1 MRAWLFAGR
10 LILPLSCHGR
20 CSASSSSRLC
30 VHFVLFISFFM
41 VKVWFRMV
49 YIYKYMYIYVKFLS
63 AIPNSTTFDE
73 NKKKISS
80 VLRRPGSG
88 HGQPGGGGW
97 ASAAAAGLGR
107 GGGASTAAAGLGGG
121 RPRPTGWGRGVSL
134 SGGRGQGGGGGRS
147 GTTRSRWSDR
157 RE

>member
-1 MRAWLFAGR
+1 
-10 LILPLSCHGR
+10 
-20 CSASSSSRLC
+20 
-30 VHFVLFISFFM
+30 
-41 VKVWFRMV
+41 MV

-107 GGGASTAAAGLGGG
+107 GG
-121 RPRPTGWGRGVSL
+121 VH
-134 SGGRGQGGGGGRS
+134 GGGGVGR
-147 GTTRSRWSDR
+147 GAPAADRMGEGGVLIRRQGSRGRWRPQRGRDGVTGGSD
-157 RE
+157 ELGADWLEPT